1 VTITM
6 PRNRT
11 QDPRREPDIR
21 LELRRVDVP
30 RTGRRRARPRQ
41 RHCQRQPKARRS
53 GRGGSSS
60 SRGAR
65 RAGQK
70 RGIGLSQGLPRGEPL
85 QRTRHASNQLRS
97 QLKPVR
103 SDVRN
108 EEIARGV
115 NQAANYNIVLDDV
128 TRRHGE
134 RRETGLESV
143 NTSGR
148 ATGPEHKAYH

>member
-1 VTITM
+1 M

-21 LELRRVDVP
+21 LELRRVDDP
-30 RTGRRRARPRQ
+30 RTRRRRTRQWQ

-53 GRGGSSS
+53 GRGSSSS

-70 RGIGLSQGLPRGEPL
+70 RGIGLSQGLPRVESL
-85 QRTRHASNQLRS
+85 QRTRDASNQLRS

-103 SDVRN
+103 GDVRN

-115 NQAANYNIVLDDV
+115 NQTANYNIVLNDV
-128 TRRHGE
+128 TRQHGE
-134 RRETGLESV
+134 RRKTGLESV
-143 NTSGR
+143 NTPGR
-148 ATGPEHKAYH
+148 ATEPEHKAYH